1 MQSRTRITKAMEV
14 RGVAFL
20 YTHSMVFIRHII
32 DINSPALKE
41 MVRRIVAYLAH
52 PKRP

>member
-1 MQSRTRITKAMEV
+1 LQSRPHITKAMEM

-20 YTHSMVFIRHII
+20 YTHSMVFIRHFI
-32 DINSPALKE
+32 DIHSPGLKE
-41 MVRRIVAYLAH
+41 MERRIVAYPAH